1 MANKEHLALL
11 IQGVEGWNRWRRDIP
26 VVRPNLSRTTFVGAH
41 LRLLAILSLG
51 AVALIV
57 AAPLWH

>member
-1 MANKEHLALL
+1 M
-11 IQGVEGWNRWRRDIP
+11 ID
-26 VVRPNLSRTTFVGAH
+26 
-41 LRLLAILSLG
+41 RLLAIASLA